1 MATIIPKIL
10 KKNRKQDGTWNV
22 VYRLTHNRKTRYIR
36 TRHYISEESVANDD
50 DISIDFV
57 IDYLSDDI
65 KKYRKRINDIEEIE
79 HLTVDDLKKLITIDS
94 QKINFIEFIK
104 HHIELLKSE
113 GRSKTSKPFLT
124 VMNTLIDY
132 VGPVLPTS
140 KITSRFLRE
149 YEQYIRSPRTIT
161 RSQGTVN
168 VTMQVQVSDKG
179 INNHMSAF
187 RTLFNAAKRHY
198 NDEDTGNILIKNNP
212 FSRYRIIPKK
222 RKKHKNLSVVD
233 IRRIR
238 DLELKTRRGSLAR
251 DLFMLSFY
259 MCGMNAVDIYNNWQ
273 RLKLLPD
280 RIGYNRSK
288 TKHNREDEAYIEV
301 LVPQEAKNILAQLEM
316 NYSTIDI
323 LNNTLSIGLRKVRDK
338 LNLDEVTMLHARH
351 SFATIARNDLNINK
365 DEVALSLNHVSE
377 ESRITDTYI
386 APDWSKVH
394 RVQSAVI
401 SKIK

>member
-1 MATIIPKIL
+1 
-10 KKNRKQDGTWNV
+10 
-22 VYRLTHNRKTRYIR
+22 
-36 TRHYISEESVANDD
+36 
-50 DISIDFV
+50 
-57 IDYLSDDI
+57 
-65 KKYRKRINDIEEIE
+65 
-79 HLTVDDLKKLITIDS
+79 
-94 QKINFIEFIK
+94 
-104 HHIELLKSE
+104 
-113 GRSKTSKPFLT
+113 
-124 VMNTLIDY
+124 
-132 VGPVLPTS
+132 
-140 KITSRFLRE
+140 
-149 YEQYIRSPRTIT
+149 RSPRTIT

-338 LNLDEVTMLHARH
+338 LNL
-351 SFATIARNDLNINK
+351 
-365 DEVALSLNHVSE
+365 
-377 ESRITDTYI
+377 
-386 APDWSKVH
+386 
-394 RVQSAVI
+394 
-401 SKIK
+401 